1 MEKNCTMSQQINRLI
16 KWWNNSKKFATIFD
30 INDFSVESACRVN
43 NGDCEQVCLEGSV
56 RGHYR
61 CGCREGYQLKSDSRT
76 CECKY
81 TPEQELGSDT

>member
-1 MEKNCTMSQQINRLI
+1 M
-16 KWWNNSKKFATIFD
+16 
-30 INDFSVESACRVN
+30 ESACRVN

-81 TPEQELGSDT
+81 TPEQDLVCMLSRTALLKGYTSEPVVFDSVGMKTLFEVEKMA